1 KSYATPEG
9 WERHRDKIIELYI
22 KKTLKEVLEIMEHD
36 HNFVATERMYK
47 ARFKDWGII
56 K

>member
-1 KSYATPEG
+1 YATPEG
-9 WERHRDKIIELYI
+9 WEQHRDKIIELYK
-22 KKTLKEVLEIMEHD
+22 KKTLKEVLEIMEQE

-47 ARFKDWGII
+47 ARFKEWGVN

>member
-1 KSYATPEG
+1 YATPEG
-9 WERHRDKIIELYI
+9 WERHRERITQMYL
-22 KKTLKEVLEIMEHD
+22 KKTLKEVLETMEQD

-47 ARFKDWGII
+47 ARLKEWDVT